1 MGGLTV
7 YRGGAHTGKSTAL
20 CENLRMHMQRGE
32 HAILLVPEQATY
44 AAEKRLT
51 TLLGGLL
58 GVEVYSFERF
68 SERLLE
74 HFGRVRPFLS
84 VEGRHMVLRRT
95 AYRDRGALTVFSRV
109 SQTRGFAETMD
120 EWIGRLKQSCITPEQ
135 LTEAQKSLDPDSLL
149 ARKLAD
155 ISLLY
160 RDSEAFLKE
169 RYLTAQDLL
178 TEVLDV
184 LPKADLSDTCLYID
198 ELDRPREQVMRL
210 IRALLLHAKHV
221 TMTIRAEDDPAL
233 AALFRPETEREAD
246 LKAFCAEHGL
256 SFATRVFDKQSAKVD
271 PALLHI
277 GRQLFSSGN

>member
-20 CENLRMHMQRGE
+20 CENLRTHMQRGE

-74 HFGRVRPFLS
+74 RFGRVRPFLS

-184 LPKADLSDTCLYID
+184 LP
-198 ELDRPREQVMRL
+198 E
-210 IRALLLHAKHV
+210 
-221 TMTIRAEDDPAL
+221 
-233 AALFRPETEREAD
+233 
-246 LKAFCAEHGL
+246 
-256 SFATRVFDKQSAKVD
+256 
-271 PALLHI
+271 
-277 GRQLFSSGN
+277 